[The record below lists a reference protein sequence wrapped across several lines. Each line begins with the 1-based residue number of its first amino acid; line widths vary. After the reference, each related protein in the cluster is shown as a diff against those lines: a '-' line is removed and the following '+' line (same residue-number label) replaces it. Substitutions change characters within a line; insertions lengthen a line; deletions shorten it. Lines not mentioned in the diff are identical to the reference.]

1 MKIHNSQLTIHNSQ
15 LIFML
20 SKLTYFLILLLLLA
34 AFALR
39 LGHLLAGIFHID
51 EYISM
56 LAAQMTAQKGGPLFP
71 SGLFY
76 HQGLLLSYLAAPL
89 LQSVGFREE
98 IARWPSL
105 LAGVL
110 AVAAFYHA
118 GRRLFQTTL
127 AGLLA
132 LTLAALDPEMIVW
145 SARMRMYAPAGL
157 LMLLALYFLAQ
168 GLLFQPNRF
177 DRLIGVGCYFAAI
190 LAHSVAVVALPVWAL
205 AFGVCL
211 LVGRRTFKVDWQRQ
225 KALIPE
231 LLFIGIILAAGVVFA
246 VGGQIPFLSPP
257 AAESSSGPGSSAGG
271 LAGVFAKFLDP
282 GLGWNRIDDFIYIYT
297 AEEYWPL
304 LILGGVSLGLAL
316 IALFRR
322 RVTPRHLAALLLGLI
337 FILTIAEL
345 GLALTSTWRKTRYLF
360 ILCHPAI
367 LLLAADGLA
376 RSFEAFGKFLSQLKT
391 GDRRPVRQ
399 AQGRPETGTPLLPTP
414 YSLLLTPYS
423 LLPFLGVI
431 LIAAFWAEP
440 ALDAGLAQGTGNYN
454 TAFRWVEAHW
464 QEGDRVMTV
473 HPSAAYLYLGR
484 SDYYA
489 TQGTAR
495 VFVDDES
502 EEEVDRYVGSTL
514 VDSVEGLNAA
524 LESPRLWFVV
534 DQDRFFSRY
543 EPFFIQQV
551 FAQMDLRHE
560 TGRVLVF
567 LSHSYPRPVPPEP
580 AKTVTAN
587 FSDLIELG
595 GYTLDLAAVAPDR
608 TVQLGLY
615 WQPMATHF
623 QHPYK
628 VFVQLRN
635 EQGQTVAQADHFMYE
650 GLLSGSVLGQLKQQQ
665 EWLRDTAD
673 LALPESLPSGS
684 YDLFIGLYDPATFE
698 RVPLS
703 ADASGE
709 NAVLLETISIP

>member
-1 MKIHNSQLTIHNSQ
+1 MSP
-15 LIFML
+15 
-20 SKLTYFLILLLLLA
+20 KLTYFLILLLLLV

-56 LAAQMTAQKGGPLFP
+56 LAAQMTAQKGGPIFP

-118 GRRLFQTTL
+118 GRRLFQTSL

-132 LTLAALDPEMIVW
+132 LTLATLDPEMIVW
-145 SARMRMYAPAGL
+145 SARMRMYALAGL

-168 GLLFQPNRF
+168 GLLFRPNRF

-190 LAHSVAVVALPVWAL
+190 LAHSVVVVALPVWTL
-205 AFGVCL
+205 AFGACL
-211 LVGRRTFKVDWQRQ
+211 LADRRTFKPDWQRQ
-225 KALIPE
+225 KALILE
-231 LLFIGIILAAGVVFA
+231 LLFVGVVLAAGVVFA

-297 AEEYWPL
+297 ADEYWPL
-304 LILGGVSLGLAL
+304 LILSGVSLGLAL
-316 IALFRR
+316 AALFRR
-322 RVTPRHLAALLLGLI
+322 RLTPRDLAALLLGLI

-345 GLALTSTWRKTRYLF
+345 GLALASTWRKTRYLF
-360 ILCHPAI
+360 ILCHPAV

-376 RSFEAFGKFLSQLKT
+376 RILEFLGRFLFLRPPTTDPFGKLRT
-391 GDRRPVRQ
+391 DRRPLNRNS
-399 AQGRPETGTPLLPTP
+399 LLPTP
-414 YSLLLTPYS
+414 YF

-431 LIAAFWAEP
+431 LIAGFWAEP

-514 VDSVEGLNAA
+514 VDSVEGLNTA

-534 DQDRFFSRY
+534 DQDRFFNRY

-567 LSHSYPRPVPPEP
+567 LSHPYPRPVPPEP
-580 AKTVTAN
+580 AKIVAAN
-587 FSDLIELG
+587 FSDLIELA

-615 WQPMATHF
+615 WRPLATHF

-673 LALPESLPSGS
+673 LALPENLPSGS

-709 NAVLLETISIP
+709 NAVLLATISIP

>member
-1 MKIHNSQLTIHNSQ
+1 MSPK
-15 LIFML
+15 F
-20 SKLTYFLILLLLLA
+20 TYFLILLLLLA

-39 LGHLLAGIFHID
+39 VGHLLAGIFHID

-56 LAAQMTAQKGGPLFP
+56 LAALMTAQKGGPIFP

-89 LQSVGFREE
+89 LQLVGFREE

-105 LAGVL
+105 LAGML
-110 AVAAFYHA
+110 AVAAFYHV
-118 GRRLFQTTL
+118 GRRVFQTTL

-145 SARMRMYAPAGL
+145 AARMRMYTLAGL

-168 GLLFQPNRF
+168 GLLLRPNRR

-205 AFGVCL
+205 AFAIGW
-211 LVGRRTFKVDWQRQ
+211 LVSRRNFKIE
-225 KALIPE
+225 KSFIPE
-231 LLFIGIILAAGVVFA
+231 LLLIGIVLAAGIIFA
-246 VGGQIPFLSPP
+246 VGGQIPFLSPG
-257 AAESSSGPGSSAGG
+257 AAESSGDQGGSDG

-282 GLGWNRIDDFIYIYT
+282 GIGWNRIDDFIYIYT
-297 AEEYWPL
+297 DDEYWPL

-316 IALFRR
+316 MALFHRR
-322 RVTPRHLAALLLGLI
+322 LTPRDLAALLLGLI
-337 FILTIAEL
+337 FILTFAEL
-345 GLALTSTWRKTRYLF
+345 GLTLTSTWRKTRYLF

-367 LLLAADGLA
+367 LLLAADGLT
-376 RSFEAFGKFLSQLKT
+376 RILEFLGHFLPWRALTQK
-391 GDRRPVRQ
+391 
-399 AQGRPETGTPLLPTP
+399 PLLPT
-414 YSLLLTPYS
+414 TYS
-423 LLPFLGVI
+423 LLPLLGVI

-440 ALDAGLAQGTGNYN
+440 ALEAGLAQGTGNYN
-454 TAFRWVEAHW
+454 TAFRWVESQW
-464 QEGDRVMTV
+464 QNGDRVMTV

-495 VFVDDES
+495 VMVDEES

-524 LESPRLWFVV
+524 LASPRLWFVV

-543 EPFFIQQV
+543 EPLFIQQV
-551 FAQMDLRHE
+551 FAQMDLKHE

-567 LSHSYPRPVPPEP
+567 LSRPYPRPMPPEP
-580 AKTVTAN
+580 ATTLASN

-595 GYTLDLAAVAPDR
+595 GYALDLAAVTPDR

-615 WQPMATHF
+615 WRPMATNF
-623 QHPYK
+623 QRPYK

-635 EQGQTVAQADHFMYE
+635 AQGQTVAQADHFIYE
-650 GLLSGSVLGQLKQQQ
+650 GLLGGGLLGQLKQQQ

-673 LALPESLPSGS
+673 LALPENLPSGAYS
-684 YDLFIGLYDPATFE
+684 LLVGLYDPATFE
-698 RVPLS
+698 RVPLTT
-703 ADASGE
+703 DTSGE
-709 NAVLLETISIP
+709 NAVLLETITIP

>member
-1 MKIHNSQLTIHNSQ
+1 MSP
-15 LIFML
+15 
-20 SKLTYFLILLLLLA
+20 KLTHFLILLLLLA

-56 LAAQMTAQKGGPLFP
+56 LAALMTAQKGSPIFP

-89 LQSVGFREE
+89 LQPDDFREE

-110 AVAAFYHA
+110 AVAAFYHV
-118 GRRLFQTTL
+118 GRRVFQTAL

-132 LTLAALDPEMIVW
+132 LTLAAFDPEMIVW
-145 SARMRMYAPAGL
+145 AARMRMYALAAL

-168 GLLFQPNRF
+168 GLLLQPNRC
-177 DRLIGVGCYFAAI
+177 DRLIGVACYFAAV
-190 LAHSVAVVALPVWAL
+190 LAHSVADVALPVWAL
-205 AFGVCL
+205 AFAACW
-211 LVGRRTFKVDWQRQ
+211 LVSRRNFKVE
-225 KALIPE
+225 KSLIPE
-231 LLFIGIILAAGVVFA
+231 LLLIGIVLAAGAAFA
-246 VGGQIPFLSPP
+246 VGGQIPFLSPGVT
-257 AAESSSGPGSSAGG
+257 ESSGGSGGSAGG
-271 LAGVFAKFLDP
+271 LAGVFTKFLDP

-297 AEEYWPL
+297 DNEYWPL
-304 LILGGVSLGLAL
+304 LVLGGVSLGLTL

-322 RVTPRHLAALLLGLI
+322 RLTPRDLVALLLGLI

-367 LLLAADGLA
+367 LLLAADGLT
-376 RSFEAFGKFLSQLKT
+376 RILEFLGRLLPWRPPAHST
-391 GDRRPVRQ
+391 GSGQAADPFDRLRAGRRPIRQ
-399 AQGRPETGTPLLPTP
+399 AQGRPPAKKPLLP
-414 YSLLLTPYS
+414 TPYS

-431 LIAAFWAEP
+431 LIAVFWAEP

-454 TAFRWVEAHW
+454 TAFRWVESQW
-464 QEGDRVMTV
+464 QAGDRVMTV
-473 HPSAAYLYLGR
+473 HPSAAYLYLDR

-495 VFVDDES
+495 VMVDEES

-514 VDSVEGLNAA
+514 VDTVEGLNAA
-524 LESPRLWFVV
+524 LTLPRLWFVV

-543 EPFFIQQV
+543 EPLFIQQV
-551 FAQMDLRHE
+551 FAQMDLKRE

-567 LSHSYPRPVPPEP
+567 LSRPYPHPIPPEP
-580 AKTVTAN
+580 ATTLAAN
-587 FSDLIELG
+587 FSDLIELS
-595 GYTLDLAAVAPDR
+595 GYTLDLAVVAPDR

-615 WQPMATHF
+615 WRPRATDF

-635 EQGQTVAQADHFMYE
+635 AQGQTVAQADHFIYE
-650 GLLSGSVLGQLKQQQ
+650 GLLGGGLLGQLEQEQ

-673 LALPESLPSGS
+673 LALPENLPSGAYS
-684 YDLFIGLYDPATFE
+684 LFVGLYNPATFE
-698 RVPLS
+698 RVPLLNDS
-703 ADASGE
+703 SGE
-709 NAVLLETISIP
+709 NAALLETITLP

>member
-1 MKIHNSQLTIHNSQ
+1 MSP
-15 LIFML
+15 
-20 SKLTYFLILLLLLA
+20 KLTYFLILLLLLA

-56 LAAQMTAQKGGPLFP
+56 LAAQMTAQKGAPIFP

-89 LQSVGFREE
+89 LQAVAFREE

-105 LAGVL
+105 LAGAL

-118 GRRLFQTTL
+118 GRHLFQTTL

-145 SARMRMYAPAGL
+145 SARMRMYTLAGL

-168 GLLFQPNRF
+168 GLLFRPNRL

-190 LAHSVAVVALPVWAL
+190 LAHSVVVVALPVWTL
-205 AFGVCL
+205 AFGACL
-211 LVGRRTFKVDWQRQ
+211 LADRRTFKVDWPRQ

-231 LLFIGIILAAGVVFA
+231 LLFIGIVLAAGVVFA

-297 AEEYWPL
+297 ADEYWPL
-304 LILGGVSLGLAL
+304 LILSGVSLGLAL

-322 RVTPRHLAALLLGLI
+322 RLTPRNLAALLLGLI

-376 RSFEAFGKFLSQLKT
+376 RVLELFARFLSLRPLT
-391 GDRRPVRQ
+391 ADPFGRLRAGRRPPVKK
-399 AQGRPETGTPLLPTP
+399 PLLPTP
-414 YSLLLTPYS
+414 YA
-423 LLPFLGVI
+423 LLPLLGVI

-454 TAFRWVEAHW
+454 TAFRWVETHW

-524 LESPRLWFVV
+524 LASPRLWFVV
-534 DQDRFFSRY
+534 DQDRFFNRY

-551 FAQMDLRHE
+551 FAQMDLQHE

-567 LSHSYPRPVPPEP
+567 LSHPYPRPVPPEP
-580 AKTVTAN
+580 TKTVAAN
-587 FSDLIELG
+587 FSDLIELA

-615 WQPMATHF
+615 WRPLATHF

-635 EQGQTVAQADHFMYE
+635 EQGQTVAQADHFIYE
-650 GLLSGSVLGQLKQQQ
+650 GLLSGSVLGQLKQQR

-673 LALPESLPSGS
+673 LALPENLPSGS
-684 YDLFIGLYDPATFE
+684 YGLFIGLYDPATFE

-703 ADASGE
+703 ADTSGE